1 METPPPRPP
10 DEAPPKLPKWRRT
23 RGHGCVLVPHV
34 NVRRLSG
41 ETITFKPPAAAGADW
56 WMTSV
61 LVLQIADALGGLV
74 PLDLKLIDPSDRSIL
89 NEDSC
94 VNTTEL
100 VVVVVAEQNQ
110 S

>member
-1 METPPPRPP
+1 M
-10 DEAPPKLPKWRRT
+10 
-23 RGHGCVLVPHV
+23 LVPHV

-41 ETITFKPPAAAGADW
+41 ETITFKPPATGADW
-56 WMTSV
+56 WMTSE

-89 NEDSC
+89 GEDSF
-94 VNTTEL
+94 VNTSEL
-100 VVVVVAEQNQ
+100 VVVVLAKQNQ